1 MEYNAKNVEMRTKEL
16 RKEFGSSKKL
26 AEAAGC
32 PISAVIHYCSPA
44 YLEKH
49 LPAKNRWEKH
59 FGPWDRDANLDIHAE
74 EITEDTAEE
83 TEVMTEQK
91 PEQPDKVSSTARI
104 IIEVPS
110 LQELEKTLSQFGFM
124 IKFVKKN

>member
-1 MEYNAKNVEMRTKEL
+1 MEYNAENILTRTMAL

-32 PISAVIHYCSPA
+32 SLSFASNCCSPK

-49 LPAKNRWEKH
+49 LPDKKNWERY
-59 FGPWDRDANLDIHAE
+59 FGKWDVELTIHE
-74 EITEDTAEE
+74 EKADQIEEAAVEEE
-83 TEVMTEQK
+83 TKEELTEK
-91 PEQPDKVSSTARI
+91 PEKKTARI

-110 LQELEKTLSQFGFM
+110 LEELEETLRQFGFRLE
-124 IKFVKKN
+124 FVAR

>member
-1 MEYNAKNVEMRTKEL
+1 MEYNAENILTRTIAL

-32 PISAVIHYCSPA
+32 TLSFATNCCSPK

-49 LPAKNRWEKH
+49 LPDKKKWERY
-59 FGPWDRDANLDIHAE
+59 FGKWDVELTIHE
-74 EITEDTAEE
+74 EKADQIEEAAVEEE
-83 TEVMTEQK
+83 TKEEPKAEK
-91 PEQPDKVSSTARI
+91 PEKKTARI

-110 LQELEKTLSQFGFM
+110 LEELEETLTQFGFRLE
-124 IKFVKKN
+124 FVAR

>member
-1 MEYNAKNVEMRTKEL
+1 MEYNAENILTRTIAL

-32 PISAVIHYCSPA
+32 TLSFATNCCSPK

-49 LPAKNRWEKH
+49 LPDKKKWERY
-59 FGPWDRDANLDIHAE
+59 FGKWDVEPTIHEEKADQIEEAVAE
-74 EITEDTAEE
+74 EETKKEEPEAE
-83 TEVMTEQK
+83 K
-91 PEQPDKVSSTARI
+91 PEKKTARI

-110 LQELEKTLSQFGFM
+110 LEELEETLTQFGFRLE
-124 IKFVKKN
+124 FVAR